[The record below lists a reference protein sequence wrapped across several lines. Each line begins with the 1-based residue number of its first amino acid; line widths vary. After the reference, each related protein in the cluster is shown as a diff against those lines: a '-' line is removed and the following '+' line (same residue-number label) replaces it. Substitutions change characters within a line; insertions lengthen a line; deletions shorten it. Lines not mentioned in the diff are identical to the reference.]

1 MFFIFHTLQDVGESK
16 PDIERLISE
25 YSKALMRLCYM
36 FLKDAHIAEEAAWD
50 TLYRAYRG
58 YSRFRGESSEKT
70 WITKIAI
77 NVCKNY
83 MRKASYKEVAGSDYI
98 SLSYASEEE
107 ALAEFRGLEA
117 IELLNSVFS
126 LPEKYRQVIL
136 LRYYEQMSVAEISKI
151 LKEKQNT
158 ISVRIRR
165 AQDLLKE
172 VLKEE

>member
-1 MFFIFHTLQDVGESK
+1 MFFIFHALQDIALNE

-25 YSKALMRLCYM
+25 YSKGLVRLCYM
-36 FLKDAHIAEEAAWD
+36 LLKDVHLAEEAAWD

-58 YSRFRGESSEKT
+58 YSRFRKESIEKT

-83 MRKASYKEVAGSDYI
+83 MRKASYKELADSDYI
-98 SLSYASEEE
+98 SLNYASNHES
-107 ALAEFRGLEA
+107 LAEFRSLEA
-117 IELLNSVFS
+117 VELLNSVHA

-136 LRYYEQMSVAEISKI
+136 LRYYEQMSIVEISK
-151 LKEKQNT
+151 LLNEKQNT

-165 AQDLLKE
+165 AQDLLKQA
-172 VLKEE
+172 LKEE